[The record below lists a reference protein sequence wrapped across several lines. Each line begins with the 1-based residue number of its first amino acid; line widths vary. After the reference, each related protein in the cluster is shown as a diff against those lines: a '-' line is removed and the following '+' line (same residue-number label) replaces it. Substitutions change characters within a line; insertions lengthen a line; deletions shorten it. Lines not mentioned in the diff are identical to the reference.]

1 MSNAGFQL
9 AILGAA
15 ESGVGAA
22 ILGQK
27 LGMEVWVSD
36 AGIIK
41 PGFEAL
47 LKERGI
53 PYESGGHTAEK
64 ILQANLLIKSPGIP
78 DKAPMVQQALQN
90 GIEVISEIEFGAR
103 HTQSPI
109 VAITGTN
116 GKTTTTLLTHHIFQ
130 KAGLDAGLGGNVGNS
145 FARMVAEDPHDIY
158 ILEVSSFQLDGCT
171 TFKPKVAILTNITP
185 DHLDRYNYQL
195 ENYMAAKMRITQAQD
210 ASDHFIFNADDPL
223 TAQAMAGATIR
234 AQTAAFTL
242 EKKLINGAFLNTDAI
257 TIQLKNLEPM
267 TVGELALQGR
277 HNKANSMAAAIAAR
291 LFSIR
296 KESIRESLA
305 GFDNVEHRL
314 EPVLKVHGIAFIND
328 SKATNVNST
337 WYALECM
344 TTPVIWIAGGVDK
357 GNDYHELL
365 PLVKG
370 RVKAL
375 VCLGTDNAKLKAE
388 FNGIVPTIVEVGS
401 MEEAVKNAYHL
412 GDKGDTVLL
421 SPACASFDLFEN
433 YEDRGRQFKNWV
445 RQL

>member
-1 MSNAGFQL
+1 MNYQGFQL

-27 LGMEVWVSD
+27 LGMDVWVSD
-36 AGIIK
+36 AGAIK

-47 LKERGI
+47 LRERGI
-53 PYESGGHTAEK
+53 PYESGGHTLEK
-64 ILQANLLIKSPGIP
+64 ILSADLLIKSPGIP
-78 DKAPMVQQALQN
+78 DKAAVVQQALQR

-103 HTQSPI
+103 HTKSPI

-130 KAGLDAGLGGNVGNS
+130 RAGLDAGLGGNVGNS

-171 TFKPKVAILTNITP
+171 TFQPKVAILTNITP
-185 DHLDRYNYQL
+185 DHLDRYDYQL
-195 ENYMAAKMRITQAQD
+195 ERYMASKMRITQAQGPD
-210 ASDHFIFNADDPL
+210 DHFIFNADDPL
-223 TAQAMAGATIR
+223 TAQAMARVHIR
-234 AQTAAFTL
+234 AQTASFSL
-242 EKKLINGAFLNTDAI
+242 EHPVEHGAFPDQDAI

-267 TVGELALQGR
+267 TVGELSLQGR

-314 EPVLKVHGIAFIND
+314 EPVLKVHGIEFIND

-388 FNGIVPTIVEVGS
+388 FNGIVPIIAEAGS
-401 MEEAVKNAYHL
+401 MEEAVKTAYHL
-412 GDKGDTVLL
+412 GEKGDTVLL